1 MEATIQYL
9 DGVKFEATARG
20 HSIVCDQPREN
31 SGTDAG
37 MTPPEFLLASL
48 GTCAGFYAVQY
59 LRARSL
65 AADGLTVRV
74 AAEKAAGPARLASFR
89 IEINVPGLMD
99 ERHREGVLRAA
110 KTCLI
115 HNTLMAP
122 PQIELVVNAGVPALT
137 A

>member
-1 MEATIQYL
+1 MEANVKYI
-9 DGVKFEATARG
+9 DGVKFEVTARA
-20 HSIVCDQPREN
+20 HRAVCDQPPDN
-31 SGTDAG
+31 GGADAG

-48 GTCAGFYAVQY
+48 GSCAGFYAVQY

-65 AADGLTVRV
+65 PADGLAVRV
-74 AAEKAAGPARLASFR
+74 AAEKAMGPARLASFR
-89 IEINVPGLMD
+89 IEITVPGLRD

-115 HNTLMAP
+115 HNTLMAA
-122 PQIELVVNAGVPALT
+122 PQIELVVNPAPSAVT